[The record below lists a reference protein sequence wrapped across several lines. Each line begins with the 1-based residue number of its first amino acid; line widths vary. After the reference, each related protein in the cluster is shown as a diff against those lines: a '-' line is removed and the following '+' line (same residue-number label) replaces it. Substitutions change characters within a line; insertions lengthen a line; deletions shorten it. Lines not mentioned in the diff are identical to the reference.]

1 MDYSKIKISNLPD
14 EIEVDEKIVL
24 RASNKKD
31 LDKFIKVILNNI
43 DFLKV
48 WMPWARVENVAQNSR
63 EHINESISNKINN
76 ISCQYYIIYQ
86 NIIVGSIGIHKR
98 EETGEF
104 LEIGYWLSE
113 KVNGKGIA
121 TNAVKKLTEVCL
133 EATNAAGIDIG
144 CDKDNLISQKIPERL
159 GFEMINHGKRQILSR
174 PTFEIEGPLYRLTRK
189 QWKDKF

>member
-1 MDYSKIKISNLPD
+1 M
-14 EIEVDEKIVL
+14 
-24 RASNKKD
+24 
-31 LDKFIKVILNNI
+31 
-43 DFLKV
+43 
-48 WMPWARVENVAQNSR
+48 
-63 EHINESISNKINN
+63 
-76 ISCQYYIIYQ
+76 
-86 NIIVGSIGIHKR
+86 
-98 EETGEF
+98 
-104 LEIGYWLSE
+104 SE